1 MEGWRKLWKLLNNLI
16 SRFIWKHCLKS
27 VRIGVIL
34 VRIFLAFSHIWTEYG
49 DTLRISPYS
58 VQMRENAGKMQT
70 RITPNAQ
77 HFLGSEIV
85 YLGSA
90 RTWKEKVSLDVLF
103 KIRKRIDIH
112 GWVLWWSNVSQK
124 LSQIDCWSVILIM
137 LNDIDLFVTL
147 ALSLEKSGLLLKY
160 TELWR
165 RTGTCTRLQIS
176 LNVHVKCMSLQELKT
191 FSLKFFTFKSFW
203 KYC

>member
-1 MEGWRKLWKLLNNLI
+1 MKIIKQSNT
-16 SRFIWKHCLKS
+16 RFIWKHCIKS

-34 VRIFLAFSHIWTEYG
+34 VRIFLALSHIWTEYG

-58 VQMRENAGKMQT
+58 VQMRGNEGRMQT

-77 HFLGSEIV
+77 YFLGSEIV
-85 YLGSA
+85 YLGSV
-90 RTWKEKVSLDVLF
+90 RTWKEKVSLDLLF
-103 KIRKRIDIH
+103 KIRKRIDIYE
-112 GWVLWWSNVSQK
+112 WVLWWSNVSQK
-124 LSQIDCWSVILIM
+124 LSQIDCWSVILII

-147 ALSLEKSGLLLKY
+147 ALSLEKSGLLLKD

-165 RTGTCTRLQIS
+165 RTGTCTRFQIS
-176 LNVHVKCMSLQELKT
+176 ENVHVKCMSLQELKK
-191 FSLKFFTFKSFW
+191 FSLKFFTFKLFW